1 MSGSVNKVTLVG
13 NLGRDPEVRAMQNG
27 DKIVQLSIATSDR
40 WKDKSSGEQRERT
53 EWHRVVIFNDALG
66 KIAEQYLKKGSTV
79 YLEGQ
84 LQTRKWTDQQSGQE
98 KYTTEVVLQRYRGEL
113 TLLGSRS
120 ENQINNDQQND
131 QINQSNQSN
140 QVSMSDDIAS
150 DLDDEIPF

>member
-27 DKIVQLSIATSDR
+27 DKIVQLSVATSDR
-40 WKDKSSGEQRERT
+40 WKDKNSGEQRERT

-120 ENQINNDQQND
+120 ENQISNDQQNPEID
-131 QINQSNQSN
+131 QSNQI
-140 QVSMSDDIAS
+140 SMSDNIAS

>member
-27 DKIVQLSIATSDR
+27 DKIVQLSVATSDR
-40 WKDKSSGEQRERT
+40 WKDKNSGEQRERT

-113 TLLGSRS
+113 TLLGSRP
-120 ENQINNDQQND
+120 ENQISNDQQNAEID
-131 QINQSNQSN
+131 QANQI
-140 QVSMSDDIAS
+140 SMSDDIAS

>member
-13 NLGRDPEVRAMQNG
+13 NLGRDPEIRAMQNG
-27 DKIVQLSIATSDR
+27 DKIVQLSVATSDR
-40 WKDKSSGEQRERT
+40 WKDKNSGEQRERT

-66 KIAEQYLKKGSTV
+66 RIAEQYLKKGSTV

-98 KYTTEVVLQRYRGEL
+98 KYTTEVVLQRYKGEL
-113 TLLGSRS
+113 TLLGSRP
-120 ENQINNDQQND
+120 ENQLENQYNNTQIDQTE
-131 QINQSNQSN
+131 QISEPN
-140 QVSMSDDIAS
+140 IAS

>member
-27 DKIVQLSIATSDR
+27 DKIVQLSVATSDR
-40 WKDKSSGEQRERT
+40 WKDKNSGEQRERT

-120 ENQINNDQQND
+120 ENQISNDQQNAEID
-131 QINQSNQSN
+131 QSNQI
-140 QVSMSDDIAS
+140 SMTEDIAS

>member
-27 DKIVQLSIATSDR
+27 DKIVQLSVATSDR
-40 WKDKSSGEQRERT
+40 WKDKNSGEQRERT

-66 KIAEQYLKKGSTV
+66 KIAEKYLQKGSTV

-120 ENQINNDQQND
+120 ENQISNDQQNPEID
-131 QINQSNQSN
+131 QSNQT
-140 QVSMSDDIAS
+140 SMSDNIAS

>member
-27 DKIVQLSIATSDR
+27 DKIVQLSVATSDR
-40 WKDKSSGEQRERT
+40 WKDKNSGEQRERT

-120 ENQINNDQQND
+120 ENQISNDQQNAEID
-131 QINQSNQSN
+131 QSNQT
-140 QVSMSDDIAS
+140 SMTDDIAS

>member
-13 NLGRDPEVRAMQNG
+13 NLGRDPEIRAMQNG
-27 DKIVQLSIATSDR
+27 DKIVQLSVATSDR
-40 WKDKSSGEQRERT
+40 WKDKNSGEQRERT

-66 KIAEQYLKKGSTV
+66 RIAEQYLKKGSTV

-98 KYTTEVVLQRYRGEL
+98 KYTTEVVLQRYKGEL
-113 TLLGSRS
+113 TLLGSRP
-120 ENQINNDQQND
+120 ENQIENQYNNTQIDQTE
-131 QINQSNQSN
+131 QISEPN
-140 QVSMSDDIAS
+140 IAS

>member
-13 NLGRDPEVRAMQNG
+13 NLGRDPEIRAMQNG

-40 WKDKSSGEQRERT
+40 WKDKNSGEQRERT

-84 LQTRKWTDQQSGQE
+84 LQTRKWTDQQSGQD

-113 TLLGSRS
+113 TLLGSRPDNQLNNEYNKS
-120 ENQINNDQQND
+120 EIDQSSELPV
-131 QINQSNQSN
+131 SN
-140 QVSMSDDIAS
+140 IAS

>member
-1 MSGSVNKVTLVG
+1 MSGSINKVILVG
-13 NLGRDPEVRAMQNG
+13 NLGRDPEIRAMQNG

-40 WKDKSSGEQRERT
+40 WKDKNTGEQRERT

-84 LQTRKWTDQQSGQE
+84 IQTRKWTDQQSGQD

-113 TLLGSRS
+113 TLLGSRPD
-120 ENQINNDQQND
+120 NQLNNDYNKSEID
-131 QINQSNQSN
+131 QLSEPSVSN
-140 QVSMSDDIAS
+140 IAS

>member
-1 MSGSVNKVTLVG
+1 MSGSVNKVTLIG

-27 DKIVQLSIATSDR
+27 DKIVQLSVATSDR

-66 KIAEQYLKKGSTV
+66 KVAEQYLKKGSTV

-120 ENQINNDQQND
+120 ENQISNDQQNPE
-131 QINQSNQSN
+131 IGQSNQI
-140 QVSMSDDIAS
+140 SMSDDIAS

>member
-13 NLGRDPEVRAMQNG
+13 NLGRDPEIRAMQNG

-40 WKDKSSGEQRERT
+40 WKDKNSGEQRERT

-84 LQTRKWTDQQSGQE
+84 LQTRKWTDQQSGQD

-113 TLLGSRS
+113 TLLGSRP
-120 ENQINNDQQND
+120 ENQLNNDYNKSEID
-131 QINQSNQSN
+131 QLSESSVSN
-140 QVSMSDDIAS
+140 IAS

>member
-13 NLGRDPEVRAMQNG
+13 NLGRDPEIRAMQNG
-27 DKIVQLSIATSDR
+27 DKIVQLSVATSDR
-40 WKDKSSGEQRERT
+40 WKDKNSGEQRERT

-66 KIAEQYLKKGSTV
+66 RIAEQYLKKGSTV

-98 KYTTEVVLQRYRGEL
+98 KYTTEVVLQRYKGEL
-113 TLLGSRS
+113 TLLGSRPDNQV
-120 ENQINNDQQND
+120 ENQYNNTQIDQTE
-131 QINQSNQSN
+131 QISEPN
-140 QVSMSDDIAS
+140 IAS

>member
-27 DKIVQLSIATSDR
+27 DKIIQLSVATSDR
-40 WKDKSSGEQRERT
+40 WKDKSTGEQRERT

-113 TLLGSRS
+113 TLLGSRP
-120 ENQINNDQQND
+120 ENQISNDQQSDEID
-131 QINQSNQSN
+131 QTNQTSI
-140 QVSMSDDIAS
+140 SDDIAS